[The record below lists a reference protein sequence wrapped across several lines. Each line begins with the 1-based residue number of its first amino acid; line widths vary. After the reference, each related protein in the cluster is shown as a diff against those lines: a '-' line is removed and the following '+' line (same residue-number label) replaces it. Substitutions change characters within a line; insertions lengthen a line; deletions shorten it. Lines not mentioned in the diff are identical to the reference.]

1 MTDAVKAINTSNDY
15 GLGAGQNLPNHSAS
29 VMGRGKFVRPLKPI
43 QEFRDRQ
50 TAYRFAAHLITMA
63 EIHLPNDDGCEEH
76 DFESVRAAVQNA

>member
-15 GLGAGQNLPNHSAS
+15 GLSTGQNLPNHSAS

-50 TAYRFAAHLITMA
+50 TAYRFAAYLITMA

-76 DFESVRAAVQNA
+76 DFKSVLAAIQNV